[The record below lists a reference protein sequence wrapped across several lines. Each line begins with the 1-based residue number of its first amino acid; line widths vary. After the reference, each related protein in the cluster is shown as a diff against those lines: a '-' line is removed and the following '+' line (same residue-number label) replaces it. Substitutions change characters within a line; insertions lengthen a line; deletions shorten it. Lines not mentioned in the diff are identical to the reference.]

1 MMKIGFVSMPLTGHL
16 NPMTA
21 LARKLRSRGHE
32 VVFFAVPDAERIVRA
47 AGLNFAAF
55 GEKEYPIGAT
65 PAAYAHLAKLTGE
78 DVILYSTR
86 EMHPRRCRVALEQ
99 LPAKLLDEGIQA
111 LVIDATHFF
120 VELIP
125 ISMGMPYVHVW
136 NVLHMDRSGVTPPC
150 IFDWPYEQTPEAA
163 AKYREGARNVKLALA
178 AVEEVAKSW
187 AEKNGLQIDWSS
199 SDPTASKLAIVTQTP
214 REFDFPGACWPA
226 TFHYTGP
233 FLDDAGREPIPFA
246 WERLTGQPLVY
257 ASMGTLVNGSEHVFR
272 SILDVAGGL
281 PDTQLV
287 LSVGN
292 NLSVGDLGPV
302 PANTIV
308 VPKAPQIELLKRA
321 VLCITHAGINTVF
334 EALAQGVALVAIPVG
349 FDQPGVAA
357 RIAYHGVGEF
367 VPVRSLTRAALTEA
381 VQKVLKHPSYRD
393 KARYFQNV
401 IAETHGLNLAADVI
415 ERAFQEGNGFPQA
428 H

>member
-1 MMKIGFVSMPLTGHL
+1 
-16 NPMTA
+16 
-21 LARKLRSRGHE
+21 
-32 VVFFAVPDAERIVRA
+32 
-47 AGLNFAAF
+47 
-55 GEKEYPIGAT
+55 
-65 PAAYAHLAKLTGE
+65 
-78 DVILYSTR
+78 
-86 EMHPRRCRVALEQ
+86 
-99 LPAKLLDEGIQA
+99 
-111 LVIDATHFF
+111 
-120 VELIP
+120 
-125 ISMGMPYVHVW
+125 
-136 NVLHMDRSGVTPPC
+136 
-150 IFDWPYEQTPEAA
+150 
-163 AKYREGARNVKLALA
+163 VKLALA

-199 SDPTASKLAIVTQTP
+199 SHPTASKLAIVTQTP
-214 REFDFPGACWPA
+214 REFDFPGARWPA

-321 VLCITHAGINTVF
+321 VLCITHGGINTVF

-401 IAETHGLNLAADVI
+401 IAETHGLDLAADVI
-415 ERAFQEGNGFPQA
+415 ERAFQEGNEFSQA